1 MLTKTTSTVYAGML
15 AVGALAMLASGCRG
29 EAEAQPAKAGAPST
43 TSAPSSKVA
52 VPAAPAAP
60 AAEAPKLAVP
70 ASWRPMPEAVHAV
83 EESLAAAKMAGA
95 QVLAWGDPARG
106 CYAIQVIGKEKGRH
120 VAQME
125 AGLRKGFGAP
135 PKVVLKEGGSGGEG
149 SAGGK
154 SGSGSAAANP
164 SSAEITL
171 TLEKPLPGGLRARL
185 RDDGE
190 STRLAAA
197 ACFYHARYPEQCR
210 RHCERALAS
219 LEAP

>member
-1 MLTKTTSTVYAGML
+1 MTTGMFAGTLTVATL
-15 AVGALAMLASGCRG
+15 GALASGCRG
-29 EAEAQPAKAGAPST
+29 EAEAQPAKADSPSAT
-43 TSAPSSKVA
+43 NAKVA
-52 VPAAPAAP
+52 APV
-60 AAEAPKLAVP
+60 AEAPKLAVP

-95 QVLAWGDPARG
+95 QVMAWGDPARG
-106 CYAIQVIGKEKGRH
+106 CYAIHVVGKEQGRH

-135 PKVVLKEGGSGGEG
+135 SKAAQG
-149 SAGGK
+149 SAG
-154 SGSGSAAANP
+154 SAGSAAANP

-190 STRLAAA
+190 ATRLAAA

>member
-1 MLTKTTSTVYAGML
+1 MTTTKMRM
-15 AVGALAMLASGCRG
+15 VGAVAALGAVATLASGCRG
-29 EAEAQPAKAGAPST
+29 EAEAQPAEAGATNASSP
-43 TSAPSSKVA
+43 TSATSAKV
-52 VPAAPAAP
+52 AAPAAP

-95 QVLAWGDPARG
+95 QVMAWGDPARG
-106 CYAIQVIGKEKGRH
+106 CYAIHVVGKEKGRH

-135 PKVVLKEGGSGGEG
+135 PKPVPKEGSGG
-149 SAGGK
+149 SA
-154 SGSGSAAANP
+154 GSGSAAANP